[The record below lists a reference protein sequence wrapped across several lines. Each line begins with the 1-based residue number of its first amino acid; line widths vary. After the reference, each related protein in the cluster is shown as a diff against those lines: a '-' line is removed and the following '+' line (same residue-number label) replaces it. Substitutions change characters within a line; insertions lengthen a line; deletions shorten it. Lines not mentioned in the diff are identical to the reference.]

1 MTLPAITPLPTPPSR
16 TDDSATFVARADA
29 FLGAL
34 PNFQEELDAFG
45 AAIPEEIAPENFNS
59 TSTSSVVLGTGSKS
73 FTVQANRL
81 YFAGQHIVAVSVVA
95 PTEYMVGRVTS
106 YNAGTGALVMES
118 LYVSGSGTR
127 ASWNIGPTPAP
138 AATFNPRAV
147 TDPATSGTITPT
159 ADAADLYII
168 TGLTGTATIAAPSG
182 TPVEGQKLML
192 RIKDNGSSRSLN
204 WNAIFRPFGSIT
216 LPAAT
221 TAGKEHYVGLSYNAA
236 AAKWDV
242 LGYSVQP

>member
-34 PNFQEELDAFG
+34 PNFQDELDAFG
-45 AAIPEEIAPENFNS
+45 AAIPAEVAPANFIG
-59 TSTSSVVLGTGSKS
+59 TSASSVAIGTGAKNLA
-73 FTVQANRL
+73 TQTGLL

-118 LYVSGSGTR
+118 QYVSGSGTR

-138 AATFNPRAV
+138 AANFNPRAPI
-147 TDPATSGTITPT
+147 DPATSGTITPT
-159 ADAADLYII
+159 ADAADIYILN
-168 TGLTGTATIAAPSG
+168 GLTGTTTIGAP
-182 TPVEGQKLML
+182 VNGQTLTL
-192 RIKDNGSSRSLN
+192 WIKDSGSARTLN
-204 WNAIFRPFGSIT
+204 WNAIFRVFGSVT
-216 LPAAT
+216 LPTAT
-221 TAGKEHYVGLSYNAA
+221 TAGKWMKVALEYNAIDS
-236 AAKWDV
+236 KWDV
-242 LGYSVQP
+242 MALSVQP